1 MPVNNL
7 NINEVININSQ
18 AGQRGKQISAAFIC
32 LRKLWMVCTPGVG
45 EMIHQTT
52 LRRIGFKKIEFRNA
66 INYETTPANQDSE
79 QCVGPINQRE

>member
-1 MPVNNL
+1 
-7 NINEVININSQ
+7 
-18 AGQRGKQISAAFIC
+18 
-32 LRKLWMVCTPGVG
+32 MVCTPGVG